1 MNITGA
7 LISPSLAF
15 QTLIDGNYTDAPD
28 IERRSDNFEILF
40 NSLESLGYEK
50 QNLQAAWDFHTAST
64 ESIIGGMLHMRED
77 ALIRLGDDGIGCN
90 VTSSEDNYGDDNM
103 SFRRIRG
110 TITTPQYLLNPETP
124 PSLMSRDLNG
134 TPLFTGYSEVPFTLV
149 IPKSLADNNI

>member
-1 MNITGA
+1 
-7 LISPSLAF
+7 
-15 QTLIDGNYTDAPD
+15 
-28 IERRSDNFEILF
+28 
-40 NSLESLGYEK
+40 
-50 QNLQAAWDFHTAST
+50 
-64 ESIIGGMLHMRED
+64 MRED

-90 VTSSEDNYGDDNM
+90 VTSSEDNYGSDNM

-149 IPKSLADNNI
+149 IPKTLADNNISGPIVVFGHGFMGTGESTISGGARAWTQAYNVSFLATDWYGWSNSDYDLSLIHI